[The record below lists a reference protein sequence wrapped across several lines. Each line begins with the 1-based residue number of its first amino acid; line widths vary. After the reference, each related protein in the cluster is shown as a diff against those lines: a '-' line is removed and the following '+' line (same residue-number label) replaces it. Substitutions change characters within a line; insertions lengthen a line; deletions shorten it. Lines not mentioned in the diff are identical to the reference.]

1 MYSFRFMLGGAAL
14 AISMATT
21 VPASAASV
29 GQAAPDFELITFE
42 GKVVRLA
49 DLKGQVVVLNY
60 WATWCGPCRNEMPMF
75 DRYLRAHAG
84 QGLQIFSITTE
95 GSVPAAKL
103 RPLAHALAF
112 PLATKLRGGG
122 YGIVKN
128 AVPTSYVID
137 RSGVVRLAQAGSF
150 TEAGFDRIIAPLL
163 AEPAPQPVATA
174 QPAG

>member
-1 MYSFRFMLGGAAL
+1 MSVLRIGAGLAVTAAL
-14 AISMATT
+14 MAS
-21 VPASAASV
+21 PAAAASV
-29 GQAAPDFELITFE
+29 GAPAPDFSLVTFE
-42 GKVVRLA
+42 GKVVSLA

-75 DRYLRAHAG
+75 DTYLRRHAG

-103 RPLAHALAF
+103 RPLAHALFF
-112 PLATKLRGGG
+112 PLVTKMRGGG
-122 YGIVKN
+122 YGTVRN

-150 TEAGFDRIIAPLL
+150 GEQDFDEVIAPLL
-163 AEPAPQPVATA
+163 AEPAPKS
-174 QPAG
+174 GS